1 MEDVL
6 KFIEDKY
13 KQGYNID
20 LVMSEGETKLKY
32 LGNTIYIQVTEKIY
46 NNAIM
51 KLAQLRRQRRE
62 QEKAYDA
69 ETYEVLKMVGD
80 KRRISDTIN
89 RAEGKDTREM
99 MDDIKRKE
107 RSKKNIKNKPRR
119 MTKERFVVKTKE
131 KFEKLKAIIKEI
143 GSKALFALLLAG
155 VSLAAIFSNVIG
167 DPTIGEE
174 PQNEPDTAIET
185 TYDNEHQEGTFS
197 YNPIDTIAEVEDD
210 FVDKYLEA
218 YNEKYGTNY
227 QTGDMIVTP
236 LRDNA
241 VYELSDGRKVTR
253 GSKPYET
260 EKVLNNIGKFDIAK
274 INSEVVQVISNGRT
288 LGTYNMYTGE
298 FIYSGNQIEDL
309 TDEEF
314 EEPTLESL
322 GINKDKLTKAGQAI
336 RSRGVE
342 GKDSERI
349 RAKNYAEEGF
359 EIGD

>member
-1 MEDVL
+1 MDEKNNNFDV
-6 KFIEDKY
+6 I
-13 KQGYNID
+13 
-20 LVMSEGETKLKY
+20 
-32 LGNTIYIQVTEKIY
+32 
-46 NNAIM
+46 
-51 KLAQLRRQRRE
+51 
-62 QEKAYDA
+62 
-69 ETYEVLKMVGD
+69 KMVND
-80 KRRISDTIN
+80 HNK
-89 RAEGKDTREM
+89 E
-99 MDDIKRKE
+99 IKREPGKIINLSHYANSTESPRQMIDNIKE
-107 RSKKNIKNKPRR
+107 VEKQRNTNKRNIKNKPSNR
-119 MTKERFVVKTKE
+119 KWLG
-131 KFEKLKAIIKEI
+131 KLAVAMA
-143 GSKALFALLLAG
+143 SVALFAAF
-155 VSLAAIFSNVIG
+155 VEAARNN
-167 DPTIGEE
+167 ENKLE
-174 PQNEPDTAIET
+174 PETHTTEYVETYKTTTEPDI
-185 TYDNEHQEGTFS
+185 
-197 YNPIDTIAEVEDD
+197 IDTIAEVEED
-210 FVDKYLEA
+210 FVEKYLEA

-274 INSEVVQVISNGRT
+274 INSEVVQVISDGRT

-309 TDEEF
+309 SDEEF

-336 RSRGVE
+336 RSKGVE

-349 RAKNYAEEGF
+349 RAEKYAKEGF